1 MVVRGDDK
9 KSDSLCLLLG
19 IGLALMQDALS
30 PQSCSPLVVRSNI
43 VPVRQEDVLCSSQL
57 LQAILQYSANH

>member
-1 MVVRGDDK
+1 MVVRGDDQ

-30 PQSCSPLVVRSNI
+30 PQSCSPLVVRGNI
-43 VPVRQEDVLCSSQL
+43 VPV
-57 LQAILQYSANH
+57 